1 MFESWRRQRRIA
13 RCQAQWLGA
22 CGLMANVLRAGC
34 NLAQAVQMAAEEIPP
49 PLGEE
54 LHQVVQDMAIGKSL
68 PAALAD
74 LERRVPGESVAT
86 VLLAVEV
93 LSATGGNF
101 VTVFDQ
107 VAAVIRE
114 QHRVAVRVR
123 TMVAQGVMSGV
134 IVTVLPLA
142 MLGIVACVAPALVRP
157 LWQTGWGRLLV
168 ACALVLQTC
177 GACWMQRIVRVR
189 V

>member
-1 MFESWRRQRRIA
+1 MRESWRRRRRIA

-34 NLAQAVQMAAEEIPP
+34 NLAQAVQMAAEETPP

-54 LHQVVQDMAIGKSL
+54 LRQVVQDMEVGKSL
-68 PAALAD
+68 PAALSD

-86 VLLAVEV
+86 VVLAVEV
-93 LSATGGNF
+93 LSASGGNF
-101 VTVFDQ
+101 VTVFEQ

-134 IVTVLPLA
+134 IVTLLPLA
-142 MLGIVACVAPALVRP
+142 LLGIVACAAPTFVRP
-157 LWQTGWGRLLV
+157 LWQTGWGRLL
-168 ACALVLQTC
+168 AGSAFVLQAL
-177 GACWMQRIVRVR
+177 GVCWMQRIVRVR